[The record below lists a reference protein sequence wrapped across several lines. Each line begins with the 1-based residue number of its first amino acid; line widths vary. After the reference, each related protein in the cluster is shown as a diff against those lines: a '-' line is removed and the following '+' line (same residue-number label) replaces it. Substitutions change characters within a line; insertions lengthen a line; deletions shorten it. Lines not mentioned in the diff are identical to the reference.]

1 MSSGLTAAEAGRRL
15 AVTGPNAVPVRRRI
29 SVGSSVVGQVRDPLM
44 IVLIA
49 ACALTVVVG
58 DVTDAAV
65 IAFVVVV
72 NSAIGVVQEV
82 RADKAI
88 SALGQLITPEVR
100 VRRGGTELSVP
111 AVDLV
116 PGDVVLLGEGDV
128 VPADCELLAGTT
140 VLVDESTLT
149 GESVAVAKEAEA
161 QGPGAPL
168 MSGTVVVKGRGVA
181 VVVRTGPSSALG
193 QVAALMESGPG
204 LTPLQRRLAGLGR
217 VLALVAVSLSAV
229 VLVQGLL
236 RGQPLEPM
244 LVTAISLT
252 VAAVPESLPAVV
264 TLALA
269 LGSRRMARRRA
280 IVRRLAA
287 VETLGSVTVLAT
299 DKTGTLTQARMVV
312 EELWTPLRRVTV
324 DADWS
329 APEGVLASRGSEL
342 DLGDAPDVADLL
354 RAGLLC
360 NDARLVT
367 PSGDEDEWSGLGD
380 PTEVAFLVVA
390 AKVGLDHDALL
401 AEFPRIAE
409 TPFESA
415 TQQMVT
421 AHRVAGPGRSRTLVV
436 SKGAVEAL
444 FARHRRADHACAR
457 DWDAALE
464 HAATL
469 AAQGFRVLAVTAGEL
484 AGDADW
490 SEAQQDLLGLV
501 AMADPTKPAAA
512 ATIEQCRRAG
522 IVPVLI
528 TGDHP
533 ATAVAVA
540 RRTGILD
547 SGEGERVEM
556 VATGHDLASGA
567 VGDLTVPRV
576 FARVSPRQKLD
587 IIEAW
592 QARGAV
598 VAMTGDGVND
608 GPALRSAD
616 IGVAMGHRGT
626 EVARQAA
633 DLVLA
638 DDDLATVVAA
648 VEEGRR
654 VYSNVRRFLVFGM
667 AGGTA
672 EILVMLAGPFVGL
685 AVPLLAAQ
693 ILWVNLLTHGVTGVA
708 MGAEPAADD
717 LMDRAPRPP
726 EQSVLADGL
735 WQRVVAL
742 GTVMAAVTLALG
754 VWAQD
759 AGRPWQSMVFVA
771 LASMQLGVALG
782 LRPRQLRLDN
792 PVLLLAVL
800 VSLLLAVAGVYVPL
814 LQSLLGTEALAVN
827 ELALAVGIGAV
838 GWAATR
844 WGSSAGFGRSAT
856 S

>member
-1 MSSGLTAAEAGRRL
+1 MSAGLTVAEAERRL
-15 AVTGPNAVPVRRRI
+15 AVTGPNSVPVRRRV
-29 SVGSSVVGQVRDPLM
+29 SVRSSVVGQVRDPLM

-49 ACALTVVVG
+49 ACVLTVAVG
-58 DVTDAAV
+58 DLSDAAV

-82 RADKAI
+82 RADRAI
-88 SALGQLITPEVR
+88 SALGELITPEVR
-100 VRRGGTELSVP
+100 VRRGGADCSVP
-111 AVDLV
+111 AADLV

-128 VPADCELLAGTT
+128 VPADCEFLEGTT

-149 GESVAVAKEAEA
+149 GESVAVAKETQAD
-161 QGPGAPL
+161 GPGAPL

-181 VVVRTGPSSALG
+181 VVVRTGPDSTLG
-193 QVAALMESGPG
+193 EVAALMEAAPG

-217 VLALVAVSLSAV
+217 VLALVALSLSAV
-229 VLVQGLL
+229 VLAQGLL

-280 IVRRLAA
+280 LVRRLAA

-312 EELWTPLRRVTV
+312 EELWTPRRRVTV
-324 DADWS
+324 DADWY
-329 APEGVLASRGSEL
+329 APAGVLASRGSEL
-342 DLGDAPDVADLL
+342 GLGDAPDVADLL

-360 NDARLVT
+360 NDARLVA
-367 PSGDEDEWSGLGD
+367 PLGDDDEWSGLGD

-421 AHRVAGPGRSRTLVV
+421 AHQIPGPGRPRTLVV

-444 FARHRRADHACAR
+444 FSRHRRADPACAR

-469 AAQGFRVLAVTAGEL
+469 AAQGFRVLAVTAGEV

-512 ATIEQCRRAG
+512 ATIAHCRRAG

-540 RRTGILD
+540 VKTGILD
-547 SGEGERVEM
+547 SVEAERVEM
-556 VATGHDLASGA
+556 VATGHDLALGA
-567 VGDLTVPRV
+567 VSDLTVPRV

-608 GPALRSAD
+608 GPALRRAD

-654 VYSNVRRFLVFGM
+654 VYSNVRRFLVFGL

-672 EILVMLAGPFVGL
+672 EILVMLAGPFLGL

-717 LMDRAPRPP
+717 LMGRAPRPP

-735 WQRVVAL
+735 WQRVAVL
-742 GTVMAAVTLALG
+742 GAVMAAVTLALG

-759 AGRPWQSMVFVA
+759 GGRPWQSMVFVA
-771 LASMQLGVALG
+771 LSSMQLGVALG
-782 LRPRQLRLDN
+782 LRPRQLSLAN
-792 PVLLLAVL
+792 PGLLLAVL
-800 VSLLLAVAGVYVPL
+800 VSLLLAVAGLYVPL
-814 LQSLLGTEALAVN
+814 LTSLLGTEALGATD
-827 ELALAVGIGAV
+827 LALAVGVGAV

-844 WGSSAGFGRSAT
+844 LGTAARFGSSAS